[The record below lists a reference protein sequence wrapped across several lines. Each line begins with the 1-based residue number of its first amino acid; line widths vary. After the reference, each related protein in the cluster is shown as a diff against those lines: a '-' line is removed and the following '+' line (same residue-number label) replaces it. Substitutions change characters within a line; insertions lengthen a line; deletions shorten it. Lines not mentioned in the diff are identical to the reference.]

1 MRTQQL
7 ERNLVERVAM
17 GDLMR
22 RRARDSG
29 SLPALVDFYHNER
42 RTVTY
47 SELNKK
53 VNKLA
58 NALMREGIKQ
68 GDKLAMLA
76 VNQIDVVVTYFACYK
91 LGVIAVPINFMQSV
105 ADVTFN
111 LEHSGSKVVVFDPL
125 LSDLVFA
132 STNNND
138 DIHFTIQL
146 GQYKIISFFAK
157 KARGLMARYIL
168 ENRVEDVEGLKNF
181 DVDGYQFSEEQSSS
195 TELVFLRNQES

>member
-17 GDLMR
+17 GDLLR

-47 SELNKK
+47 NELNKK

-68 GDKLAMLA
+68 GDKLAILA

-111 LEHSGSKVVVFDPL
+111 LDHSGSKVVVFDPL

-132 STNNND
+132 SISNND
-138 DIHFTIQL
+138 DIRFTIQL
-146 GQYKIISFFAK
+146 GQDKGKATFAFESFIKERSDAEIEDRIINDRDTAHMIYTSGTTSK
-157 KARGLMARYIL
+157 PKA
-168 ENRVEDVEGLKNF
+168 VEHLTF
-181 DVDGYQFSEEQSSS
+181 H
-195 TELVFLRNQES
+195 

>member
-17 GDLMR
+17 GDLLR

-47 SELNKK
+47 NELNKK

-68 GDKLAMLA
+68 GDKLAILA

-132 STNNND
+132 SISNND
-138 DIHFTIQL
+138 DIRSVSYTHLTL
-146 GQYKIISFFAK
+146 PTTPY
-157 KARGLMARYIL
+157 
-168 ENRVEDVEGLKNF
+168 V
-181 DVDGYQFSEEQSSS
+181 
-195 TELVFLRNQES
+195 

>member
-1 MRTQQL
+1 
-7 ERNLVERVAM
+7 
-17 GDLMR
+17 MR

-111 LEHSGSKVVVFDPL
+111 IEHSGSKVVVFDPL

-146 GQYKIISFFAK
+146 GQDKGKTTFAFEPFIK
-157 KARGLMARYIL
+157 
-168 ENRVEDVEGLKNF
+168 EH
-181 DVDGYQFSEEQSSS
+181 SEREMK
-195 TELVFLRNQES
+195 TG

>member
-47 SELNKK
+47 NELNKK

-68 GDKLAMLA
+68 GDKLAILA
-76 VNQIDVVVTYFACYK
+76 VNQIDVVVTY
-91 LGVIAVPINFMQSV
+91 
-105 ADVTFN
+105 
-111 LEHSGSKVVVFDPL
+111 
-125 LSDLVFA
+125 
-132 STNNND
+132 
-138 DIHFTIQL
+138 
-146 GQYKIISFFAK
+146 
-157 KARGLMARYIL
+157 
-168 ENRVEDVEGLKNF
+168 
-181 DVDGYQFSEEQSSS
+181 
-195 TELVFLRNQES
+195 

>member
-76 VNQIDVVVTYFACYK
+76 VNQIDVVVTYFAC
-91 LGVIAVPINFMQSV
+91 
-105 ADVTFN
+105 
-111 LEHSGSKVVVFDPL
+111 
-125 LSDLVFA
+125 
-132 STNNND
+132 
-138 DIHFTIQL
+138 
-146 GQYKIISFFAK
+146 
-157 KARGLMARYIL
+157 
-168 ENRVEDVEGLKNF
+168 
-181 DVDGYQFSEEQSSS
+181 
-195 TELVFLRNQES
+195 